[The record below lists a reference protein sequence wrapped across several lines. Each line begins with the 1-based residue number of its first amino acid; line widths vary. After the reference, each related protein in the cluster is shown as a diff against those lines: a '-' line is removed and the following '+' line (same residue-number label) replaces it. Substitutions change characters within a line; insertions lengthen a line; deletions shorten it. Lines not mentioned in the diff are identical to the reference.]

1 MSYILEV
8 QEDENG
14 DQYIT
19 FPDEVVEELGWQEGD
34 VLNWDVRGTGIII
47 TKVNDAA
54 GYEVIEEQNSPNSG
68 SIQSA
73 ELSYTTQW
81 LLRHG
86 NGQ

>member
-34 VLNWDVRGTGIII
+34 VLNCDVRGTGIII

-54 GYEVIEEQNSPNSG
+54 GYEVIEE
-68 SIQSA
+68 
-73 ELSYTTQW
+73 
-81 LLRHG
+81 
-86 NGQ
+86 

>member
-19 FPDEVVEELGWQEGD
+19 FPDEVVEELGWQEVD

-54 GYEVIEEQNSPNSG
+54 GYEVIEE
-68 SIQSA
+68 
-73 ELSYTTQW
+73 
-81 LLRHG
+81 
-86 NGQ
+86 